1 MLKEY
6 VIPTSGVAGW
16 AGKLTRIRIDP
27 VETQGVHFQIASVKF
42 LASPERVSKDMR
54 INGQSYTM
62 SMEPQKAADGQ
73 ILIPFEPALALDFR
87 LGLFHLWDKQTG
99 TLTLQNPSHTVVYH
113 VGTDTYTFDGKE
125 KPLGF
130 IMTTLDGLPLVPIEA
145 LCKDMGYTIRK
156 TDNVFEI
163 ETYQNAYLTDIPEPV
178 SGIYEF
184 NHPGYD
190 EGWVS
195 ENTTLLTADGS
206 LRAETFA
213 EGEKD
218 PTLWKQ
224 LEIPLAAADY
234 TKIEIRVRYR
244 YEADSA
250 IPMQMFFI
258 TDKNRAWS
266 ESQSLKV
273 LLNSTDSGGE
283 WETYTFDMA
292 SCAKWTD
299 TVTNLR
305 FDPFNAS
312 GFMEID
318 YIRIVK

>member
-1 MLKEY
+1 M
-6 VIPTSGVAGW
+6 
-16 AGKLTRIRIDP
+16 
-27 VETQGVHFQIASVKF
+27 
-42 LASPERVSKDMR
+42 
-54 INGQSYTM
+54 
-62 SMEPQKAADGQ
+62 
-73 ILIPFEPALALDFR
+73 
-87 LGLFHLWDKQTG
+87 
-99 TLTLQNPSHTVVYH
+99 
-113 VGTDTYTFDGKE
+113 
-125 KPLGF
+125 
-130 IMTTLDGLPLVPIEA
+130 
-145 LCKDMGYTIRK
+145 
-156 TDNVFEI
+156 
-163 ETYQNAYLTDIPEPV
+163 
-178 SGIYEF
+178 
-184 NHPGYD
+184 
-190 EGWVS
+190 
-195 ENTTLLTADGS
+195 
-206 LRAETFA
+206 RAETFA

-218 PTLWKQ
+218 PTLWKK
-224 LEIPLAAADY
+224 LEIPLAAVDY
-234 TKIEIRVRYR
+234 TKIELRVRYR